1 MHVLAAVRVNV
12 WQPGA
17 GHSLHIQ
24 HARCWHTARSPLA
37 VNNTLL
43 HSWTAMAKKKAKSQ
57 RKFSVFLFILLRLA
71 ILAECL
77 GTGTQKHRAESLSCR
92 RDKQALLSLG

>member
-43 HSWTAMAKKKAKSQ
+43 HSWTVTAKKKSKTPEEVFCVS
-57 RKFSVFLFILLRLA
+57 FSSP
-71 ILAECL
+71 
-77 GTGTQKHRAESLSCR
+77 SLSRTCR
-92 RDKQALLSLG
+92 ALRHRDTKAQS